1 MEIPKVSIMM
11 LCHTGR
17 GEGLTRSVKSVLA
30 QTYPN
35 WELVIQDDCST
46 DSTYT
51 IAKLLAEQDKRI
63 KVFRNEENLGA
74 PRNRATA
81 VKNMTGV
88 LLCHVDSDDYIYPHA
103 LAFMVQAFMKNP
115 KLGYA
120 FSDMAYGDNTDKAIS
135 YALNDEPVQEQPC
148 QGWRSL
154 GMYTRGAYEQTDGYN
169 TKLLHTCEDGDLA
182 TQIAAKFPIARV
194 GHVLYVANAAED
206 SEHITV
212 THKIDCAT
220 CPCRPDCNYAK
231 GFAVLA
237 NYDLD
242 TWEPIKIT
250 EDAQGDYTC
259 SNKGIFNYKNYFM
272 QQNNRIFDYLPEFF
286 QEHQFD
292 HVVEI
297 GTSGGGF
304 SLYLHELSN
313 TYNFT
318 FRTYDVENKLH
329 EAPPFDFRHKS
340 AWDGEGYNE
349 IIDTLN
355 LPGKVLLV
363 VDGGDKPKEINLYSS
378 HLKTN
383 DVVMC
388 HDYAPT
394 KQYHEEHLGTTPYR
408 WNWLEIEEKDI
419 DRTNLEAINTNLVDV
434 AWGVFRKT

>member
-1 MEIPKVSIMM
+1 MLPKVSIMM

-17 GEGLTRSVKSVLA
+17 GKLLVRAVQSILG

-46 DSTYT
+46 DFTFD
-51 IAKLLAEQDKRI
+51 IAKLLAQKDKRI
-63 KVFRNEENLGA
+63 KVYQNQTNLGT
-74 PRNRATA
+74 PKNRAEA
-81 VKNMTGV
+81 VKNMTGD
-88 LLCHVDSDDYIYPHA
+88 LLCHVDSDDFIYPHA
-103 LAFMVQAFMKNP
+103 LTTMVTAFIKNP
-115 KLGYA
+115 ALGFAY
-120 FSDMAYGDNTDKAIS
+120 SDMAYGDETGKVTS
-135 YALNDEPVQEQPC
+135 YKLNDEPVQDQPC

-154 GMYTRGAYEQTDGYN
+154 GMYTRKAYDQTNGYN
-169 TKLLHTCEDGDLA
+169 TKLAYTCEDGDLA
-182 TQIAAKFPIARV
+182 TQIAEKFPIARV
-194 GHVLYVANAAED
+194 GHVLYWANNAVGAD
-206 SEHITV
+206 HVTV
-212 THKIDCAT
+212 THKIDCKT
-220 CPCRPDCNYAK
+220 CPCRPDCNYARGYAK
-231 GFAVLA
+231 FVGY
-237 NYDLD
+237 NLD

-250 EDAQGDYTC
+250 EDEQEGYTC
-259 SNKGIFNYKNYFM
+259 KSKGIFNYKNYSM
-272 QQNNRIFDYLPEFF
+272 QQNNRLFDYLPEFF

-304 SLYLHELSN
+304 ALYLHELSN

-318 FRTYDVENKLH
+318 FRTYDVENRLH
-329 EAPPFDFRHKS
+329 ETPPFDFRHKS

-394 KQYHEEHLGTTPYR
+394 KQYHEEHLDTTPYR
-408 WNWLEIEEKDI
+408 WNWLEIEDKDI
-419 DRTNLEAINTNLVDV
+419 DRTNLEAINTNLIDV